1 MATRSKETPAEAVPR
16 TRRTRTR
23 AAGDGMGDGP
33 DGPAAM
39 AIAPTATRGGRAGRE
54 TFEETAARRK
64 QEKEVDKLQADL
76 RAFAL
81 ARPAGWGHEDWV
93 GFLSELGTRGHD
105 VSDAEGIGARL
116 EQERLAVVL
125 GSVAGLGPKRVQSMV
140 DRFHTLWSLRH
151 AGVDEIAAVPGMTR
165 PLASRVADDLVT
177 RYS

>member
-1 MATRSKETPAEAVPR
+1 
-16 TRRTRTR
+16 
-23 AAGDGMGDGP
+23 MGDGP

-39 AIAPTATRGGRAGRE
+39 AIAPTATRAGRAGRE

-64 QEKEVDKLQADL
+64 RAKEVDKLQADL

-81 ARPAGWGHEDWV
+81 ARPAGWNHEDWV
-93 GFLSELGTRGHD
+93 SFLSELGTRGHD

-125 GSVAGLGPKRVQSMV
+125 GSVAGLGPKRVQSLV

-151 AGVDEIAAVPGMTR
+151 AGVDEIATVPGMTR
-165 PLASRVADDLVT
+165 PLATRVADDLVT
-177 RYS
+177 RYP

>member
-33 DGPAAM
+33 DGPAAT
-39 AIAPTATRGGRAGRE
+39 AIAPTATRGERE
-54 TFEETAARRK
+54 TFEETAVRRK
-64 QEKEVDKLQADL
+64 RAKEVDKLQADL

-105 VSDAEGIGARL
+105 VSDTEGIGARL

-125 GSVAGLGPKRVQSMV
+125 GSVAGLGPKRVQSLV

-165 PLASRVADDLVT
+165 SLANRVADDLVT
-177 RYS
+177 RYP